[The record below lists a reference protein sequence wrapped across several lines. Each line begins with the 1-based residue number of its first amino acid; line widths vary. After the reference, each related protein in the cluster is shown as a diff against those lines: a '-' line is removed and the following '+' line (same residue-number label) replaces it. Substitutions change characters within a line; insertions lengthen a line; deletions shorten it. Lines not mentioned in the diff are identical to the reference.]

1 MHGFSLSNGA
11 CCVLLLAV
19 LLAGRAACSL
29 SGLYVDN
36 GVDQTLMQ
44 RSLTKHERQE
54 VEHEI
59 LSLLGLPD
67 RPPPPSRS
75 RSRSGAHA
83 SHPHARRARLHHHL
97 AASAPQFLLDV
108 YQSLEEAS
116 SLLHRRDMAHLQGD
130 FNLTGNDQAAID
142 ESDVIMTFTSHSK
155 HVSGLRHERG
165 KRLWFDLSEVPAG
178 EGIMGAELRLYQRP
192 APRDA
197 PVVGDGTYTI
207 SAYLVTSVE
216 HGEKELEFVDAV
228 NTTHSNQGW
237 HVFNMTG
244 PFTNWVAFPNSNLG
258 LYLSVRSS
266 ERPGHDL
273 RAEDIGLVSGSG
285 SGAGGE
291 EEKQPFMAAF
301 LKASPANAKVR
312 TTRDT
317 GRRRLKKADAT
328 ASEPNLPR
336 NPFADRS
343 LWSARTCQIKNLY
356 VSFKDLDWQDW
367 IIAPDGYAAFYCSG
381 ECNFPLNAHMNATN
395 HAIVQTLVHLINPT
409 AVPKPCCVPT
419 KLTPISV
426 LYFLDDSNVVLKK
439 YKNMVVK
446 SCGCH

>member
-1 MHGFSLSNGA
+1 MGCRMHGFSLSNGA
-11 CCVLLLAV
+11 WCVLLLAA
-19 LLAGRAACSL
+19 LQAGRAACSL
-29 SGLYVDN
+29 SGLYIDN

-67 RPPPPSRS
+67 RPRPPQPSR
-75 RSRSGAHA
+75 
-83 SHPHARRARLHHHL
+83 
-97 AASAPQFLLDV
+97 SAPQFLLDV
-108 YQSLEEAS
+108 YQSLEETS

-130 FNLTGNDQAAID
+130 FNLTGNDQTAID
-142 ESDVIMTFTSHSK
+142 ESDVIMTFTSHNK

-192 APRDA
+192 APPDA

-207 SAYLVTSVE
+207 SAYLVVSVE

-273 RAEDIGLVSGSG
+273 RPEDIGLVS
-285 SGAGGE
+285 AAGE

-312 TTRDT
+312 ATRDT
-317 GRRRLKKADAT
+317 GRRRLKKADVT

>member
-1 MHGFSLSNGA
+1 MAGPA
-11 CCVLLLAV
+11 AWRLLLVGILAV
-19 LLAGRAACSL
+19 AGLAGASL
-29 SGLYVDN
+29 SGLYFDN
-36 GVDQTLMQ
+36 GVDQTMMQ
-44 RSLTKHERQE
+44 RALTRHERQE

-67 RPPPPSRS
+67 RPPQPARS
-75 RSRSGAHA
+75 RSRSGLH
-83 SHPHARRARLHHHL
+83 SRRARLHHHL

-108 YQSLEEAS
+108 YQSLEEAPSLSAS
-116 SLLHRRDMAHLQGD
+116 SQHQGD
-130 FNLTGNDQAAID
+130 FNLTGNDHTAID
-142 ESDVIMTFTSHSK
+142 ESDVIMTFTSHNK

-165 KRLWFDLSEVPAG
+165 KRLWFDVSEVPAG
-178 EGIMGAELRLYQRP
+178 EGIVGAELRLYQRP
-192 APRDA
+192 APRDS
-197 PVVGDGTYTI
+197 PIIGDGTYTI
-207 SAYLVTSVE
+207 SAYLVVSVD
-216 HGEKELEFVDAV
+216 HGDKELEFIAAV
-228 NTTHSNQGW
+228 NTSHSNQGW
-237 HVFNMTG
+237 HVLNMTG
-244 PFTNWVAFPNSNLG
+244 PFTDWVAFPSYNLG
-258 LYLSVRSS
+258 LYLSVRPT

-273 RAEDIGLVSGSG
+273 RPEDIGLVS
-285 SGAGGE
+285 AGGE
-291 EEKQPFMAAF
+291 EEKQPFMVAF

-312 TTRDT
+312 ATRDT
-317 GRRRLKKADAT
+317 GRRRLKKADVTAT
-328 ASEPNLPR
+328 EPNLPK
-336 NPFADRS
+336 NPFDRS

-426 LYFLDDSNVVLKK
+426 LYFLDDLNVVLKK